1 VPLLALNMT
10 LIEQSRRTAL
20 ALLLVL
26 QAGDAYAHGGAAG
39 AGCGL
44 RLGAWRWDIALYQPA
59 SRDGEM
65 FCEVLPG
72 NGATVLLFD
81 AVDAALAT
89 MPIELRVVRVGPDTA
104 GIVSGSWDTAAVEA
118 ATVAHVPATVHAN
131 GTLQL
136 QHDFNTSGPYLA
148 LLRTPAP
155 NGGEWRAAFRFTV
168 GTATT
173 RWLQVATIIAGT
185 LFGFGLLAWAR
196 RRDPYGASD
205 IIKHNGNSG
214 VNA

>member
-1 VPLLALNMT
+1 MVLT
-10 LIEQSRRTAL
+10 EQSRRAAL
-20 ALLLVL
+20 ALLLFAL
-26 QAGDAYAHGGAAG
+26 QAGVAHAHGGVAG

-59 SRDGEM
+59 THDGEM

-72 NGATVLLFD
+72 SGATVLLFD

-104 GIVSGSWDTAAVEA
+104 GIVSGSWDTAEVEA
-118 ATVAHVPATVHAN
+118 ATVAHVPATVYAS

-136 QHDFNTSGPYLA
+136 QHDFNKSGPYLA
-148 LLRTPAP
+148 LLRAAAP
-155 NGGEWRAAFRFTV
+155 NGGEWRAAFRFSV

-173 RWLQVATIIAGT
+173 RWQQAATIIAGM
-185 LFGFGLLAWAR
+185 LLGFGLLAWAR
-196 RRDPYGASD
+196 RRDRFGESD
-205 IIKHNGNSG
+205 IIKHNGSSG
-214 VNA
+214 VNV